1 MADLDGHVWT
11 SQQINHDRI
20 GGFHINSA
28 VLTVN
33 YVPEHSHDFEELV
46 CILDGRGE
54 QTINGKSF
62 EIKTGDVFVIQG
74 QDRHGFANLDHV
86 HIVNLG
92 YQRRYL
98 EQMEDMFLT
107 IPGFSP
113 MFYVAPRHRNLLA
126 FESRLNLKPM
136 ELSNLSLMIDQF
148 KQEFARKRAFSEAM
162 LQVCFYQ
169 IVVFLA
175 DQYSQEPSDAPRG
188 RFLALAPVLRY
199 IEVQYMHPITLD
211 ELTKQAGMSTNQFLR
226 AFNDIVQTWPID
238 YVIRVRIQKACELLE
253 RGDQTI
259 TDIAYD
265 VGFRDSNY
273 FSRIFKK
280 ITGCAPGEYRKK
292 VKSC

>member
-1 MADLDGHVWT
+1 MADLEGPVRT

-20 GGFHINSA
+20 GGFHINSG
-28 VLTVN
+28 VLTVSH
-33 YVPEHSHDFEELV
+33 VPDHSHDFEELV
-46 CILDGRGE
+46 CILDGKGE
-54 QTINGKSF
+54 QIINGKSF

-74 QDRHGFANLDHV
+74 QDQHGFANLDHV

-98 EQMEDMFLT
+98 EEMEHVFLA

-113 MFYVAPRHRNLLA
+113 MFYVAPRHRTLLA
-126 FESRLNLKPM
+126 FESRLNLKPT
-136 ELSNLSLMIDQF
+136 ELSNLALMIDQF
-148 KQEFARKRAFSEAM
+148 KQEFTRKRAFSEAV

-169 IVVFLA
+169 IVAFLS

-199 IEVQYMHPITLD
+199 IEEQYMHPITLE
-211 ELTKQAGMSTNQFLR
+211 ELTKQAGMCTNQFLR
-226 AFNDIVQTWPID
+226 AFNELIQTSPID
-238 YVIRVRIQKACELLE
+238 YVIRVRIQKACELLK
-253 RGDQTI
+253 RGDRTI
-259 TDIAYD
+259 TDVAYD

-280 ITGCAPGEYRKK
+280 ITDCTPGEYRKK
-292 VKSC
+292 VRSC